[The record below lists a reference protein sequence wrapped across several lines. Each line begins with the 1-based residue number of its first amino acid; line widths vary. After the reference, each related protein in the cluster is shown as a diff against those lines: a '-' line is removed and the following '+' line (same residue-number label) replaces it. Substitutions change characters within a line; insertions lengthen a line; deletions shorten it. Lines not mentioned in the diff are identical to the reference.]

1 MLASLFSL
9 VVGVWAVGQE
19 PAAGSEAVHR
29 VSVEVLGPVAQVQV
43 ERSVA
48 IGEPGTK
55 SETVLDL
62 DLPEGA
68 ALVDWGAE
76 VAGKALK
83 LTSVPAAHAR
93 ASYAATLSTQH
104 LTPASVPSEDAAARV
119 HLVPLAGPAK
129 VNLRYRYT
137 APLGCV
143 DGRLVLR
150 VPASMDAEPIP
161 AQVAVQFKLP
171 AESKLGE
178 ATVAGVPVRLGKNGR
193 APLVRV
199 TAPRRA
205 AWELTFALRAA
216 SGPFGNLSVARAA
229 GDRSSA
235 LAVAMCRAQRTPDVE
250 LPGELL
256 LLIDGSRSVGA
267 GGMSNQRDL
276 ARALL
281 EALPPAERFNA
292 FIFARTVTQ
301 VFPFPRTATREALD
315 SLLAAADPNRLEN
328 GTDLSAALE
337 RVAAWIKGDPS
348 KGPRLLAI
356 ITDGAI
362 PEAQSAEKL
371 AAALAH
377 AGDRLRLLI
386 LMVRPAADDRVP
398 DEAVNRLNRFA
409 GRFGGVVR
417 VLSAENMREVARS
430 SVTALGQGGDL
441 FNLRVA
447 GKEGPLLAGDVG
459 PGHGFSK
466 AVGGARGTR
475 VRLVGEYQ
483 GAAVR
488 ANLAAATSGKEWLS
502 SLREQRKG
510 QAWSGQSREAALFVE
525 EIQAQVK
532 PAADGVARGQ
542 MDPMVL
548 RNALALAFLPRAR
561 ACYLSR
567 RVGNATDMNLRGRV
581 RLELHLERGE
591 LEDAVIGGASTLNR
605 PEIERCVR
613 AAAFEIEYPRPM
625 FRDAPTVA
633 ALNLVFRP
641 STPPEE
647 ARPDASEFDRQ
658 IDLILGPVSFDPKKL
673 LEEEAGA
680 GDKDAGRKA
689 SGE

>member
-1 MLASLFSL
+1 MLASFFSL
-9 VVGVWAVGQE
+9 VVGVLAAGQE
-19 PAAGSEAVHR
+19 PAAASEAVHR
-29 VSVEVLGPVAQVQV
+29 VSIDVLGPVAQVQV
-43 ERSVA
+43 ERSVG
-48 IGEPGTK
+48 IGEQGTK
-55 SETVLDL
+55 SETVFDL

-76 VAGKALK
+76 VAGRTLK
-83 LTSVPAAHAR
+83 LTPVSAAKGR
-93 ASYAATLSTQH
+93 ASLAATLSAQH
-104 LTPASVPSEDAAARV
+104 LKPASASSDDAATRV

-129 VNLRYRYT
+129 VNLRYRYA

-161 AQVAVQFKLP
+161 AQVTVQFRLP
-171 AESKLGE
+171 PASKLAE

-193 APLVRV
+193 APLVRE

-205 AWELTFALRAA
+205 AWEVTFALRGA

-229 GDRSSA
+229 GNSSSA
-235 LAVAMCRAQRTPDVE
+235 LAVAMCRAQRTPDIE

-276 ARALL
+276 ARALV

-292 FIFARTVTQ
+292 FVFARTVTQ
-301 VFPFPRTATREALD
+301 AFPLPRSATREALD
-315 SLLAAADPNRLEN
+315 SLMAAADPNRLEN

-337 RVAAWIKGDPS
+337 RVATWIKGDPS

-362 PEAQSAEKL
+362 PEAQSVEKL
-371 AAALAH
+371 AATLGQV
-377 AGDRLRLLI
+377 GDRLRLLL

-398 DEAVNRLNRFA
+398 GEVVSRLNRFA

-417 VLSAENMREVARS
+417 VLTAENTREVARS
-430 SVTALGQGGDL
+430 LVAALGQGGDL

-447 GKEGPLLAGDVG
+447 GGEGPLLADNVG

-466 AVGGARGTR
+466 VVSGVRGAR
-475 VRLVGEYQ
+475 VHLMGEYQ

-488 ANLAAATSGKEWLS
+488 ANPAAATSGKEWLFP
-502 SLREQRKG
+502 LREQRKG
-510 QAWSGQSREAALFVE
+510 QAWSGQSREAAFFVE
-525 EIQAQVK
+525 EMQAQAK
-532 PAADGVARGQ
+532 PAADGVVRGQ

-548 RNALALAFLPRAR
+548 RNALSLAFLPRAR
-561 ACYLSR
+561 ACYLAR
-567 RVGNATDMNLRGRV
+567 RVGNGTDLNLRGRV

-613 AAAFEIEYPRPM
+613 EAAFAIEYPRPM

-641 STPPEE
+641 RTPPEE

-673 LEEEAGA
+673 LEEEAEA
-680 GDKDAGRKA
+680 ESKDARRKA
-689 SGE
+689 SVE